1 MCSSPSVL
9 KSQGEIELAIK
20 VSSWAPA
27 NWVHT
32 RCRPGDWVTFRY
44 IDTYTQCSSYID
56 NYLQLRF
63 GGDFYY
69 PFEDLKERHS
79 LLLLAGGVGINPL
92 LSIFRHSGELLS
104 AGDSSGPRRV
114 SLLYTAATAE
124 ELLFKEE
131 ISEQCSKRETFTSQF
146 FVTREK
152 TGSEEY
158 THRRMTKS
166 DLENVLCDK
175 EDTERKI
182 CFICGPPKMVEQVKN
197 WLIEL
202 NVSAENIRYELWW

>member
-1 MCSSPSVL
+1 M
-9 KSQGEIELAIK
+9 
-20 VSSWAPA
+20 
-27 NWVHT
+27 
-32 RCRPGDWVTFRY
+32 
-44 IDTYTQCSSYID
+44 
-56 NYLQLRF
+56 
-63 GGDFYY
+63 
-69 PFEDLKERHS
+69 
-79 LLLLAGGVGINPL
+79 LLAGGVGINPL

-104 AGDSSGPRRV
+104 AGDSSGPRSV

-152 TGSEEY
+152 TGSEEF